1 MVLLRIPGAPSLVA
15 EITQILQQTLPL
27 LWSLGSAARALQ
39 QFGACGVKEFTSN
52 RFQSQIIKL
61 YKIQVLQTGFRL
73 HRLGCN
79 SQKWIKDLFEQQYSR
94 VFLDSL
100 RGTPIPSHG
109 KCHDWG
115 IPNFCRNPYT
125 IFRPVIEPIPYNYT
139 PLYICPFYS
148 RKSVWHPDLWWW
160 YIPLNISFLMV
171 LLYPPLSSIIQFR
184 CPLIYLFKIRL
195 SWPIL
200 DTLPPDKKTSQ
211 HILL

>member
-52 RFQSQIIKL
+52 RSQSQIIKL

-139 PLYICPFYS
+139 PLYLPILFPEICLTS
-148 RKSVWHPDLWWW
+148 GS
-160 YIPLNISFLMV
+160 LMV
-171 LLYPPLSSIIQFR
+171 IYPIKHQFLDGVIPWYTPHYHPLSS
-184 CPLIYLFKIRL
+184 
-195 SWPIL
+195 L
-200 DTLPPDKKTSQ
+200 DALWSICSKSDYQGQS
-211 HILL
+211 